1 MPILKLTQPKRTSEE
16 LEKIAQD
23 LFDIYHDDD
32 EHNQSNKWNNLHNL
46 TFFLLLIK
54 KTDFYF

>member
-32 EHNQSNKWNNLHNL
+32 EHNQSNK
-46 TFFLLLIK
+46 
-54 KTDFYF
+54 